1 MENLI
6 IKKILVPIDYSKLS
20 LNALDYAVHMSQD
33 YESTIHLLHVIDPDT
48 YLTISEHGV
57 ELDLTRENVIQ
68 RENRKLA
75 KLAESVTSKHPITV
89 IPMCVV
95 GSVVSEIIKI
105 AEYHAVDMIVMGTH
119 GISGFK
125 SFFMGTNAFDV
136 SKKASCPVL
145 TIPNEKKWKNFEKV
159 LFPVRTI
166 PNALHKYEFARKIIT
181 KHQSELII
189 LALLDDDSSK
199 KSNYLDQELK
209 ALNEKLV
216 EDNIKGYSIFTY
228 TDSVAHAA
236 LRKSDELDIDL
247 MIITADFSY
256 SIEDYFVGP
265 FAQQVLNHAKIP
277 VLSVRPQ
284 EESVKAEKT
293 LTDETV
299 SSS

>member
-1 MENLI
+1 MENLT
-6 IKKILVPIDYSKLS
+6 IKNILVPIDYSKPS
-20 LNALDYAVHMSQD
+20 LNALDYAIHISHT
-33 YESTIHLLHVIDPDT
+33 YHSTIHLLHIIDPDT
-48 YLTISEHGV
+48 YLSISEHGV
-57 ELDLTRENVIQ
+57 ELDLSQESIIQ

-75 KLAESVTSKHPITV
+75 KLADSIIGRGDITI
-89 IPMCVV
+89 IPFCVV
-95 GSVVSEIIKI
+95 GSVVNEIVKI
-105 AEYHAVDMIVMGTH
+105 AKNLFADMIVMGTH
-119 GISGFK
+119 GISGIK
-125 SFFMGTNAFDV
+125 SFFMGTNAFEV
-136 SKKASCPVL
+136 SKKAVCPVL
-145 TIPNEKKWKNFEKV
+145 TIPINKQWKNFEKV

-166 PNALHKYEFARKIIT
+166 PNALHKYEFAKKIIA
-181 KHQSELII
+181 KHESELII

-209 ALNEKLV
+209 ALNEKLT

-236 LRKSDELDIDL
+236 LRKSDELDVDL

-265 FAQQVLNHAKIP
+265 FAQQVLNNAKIP
-277 VLSVRPQ
+277 VLSIRPQ
-284 EESVKAEKT
+284 DDAIQAEKA